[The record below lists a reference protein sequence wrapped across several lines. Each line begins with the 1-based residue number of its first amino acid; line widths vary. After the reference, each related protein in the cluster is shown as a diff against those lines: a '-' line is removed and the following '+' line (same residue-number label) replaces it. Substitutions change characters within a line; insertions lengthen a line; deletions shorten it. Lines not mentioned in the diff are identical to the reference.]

1 MTALSNR
8 VLPEDDAI
16 NPLDSLEEILV
27 ANNWVFSRMNND
39 ELVVQVNG
47 KNCEYRLFFIW
58 QNDMDALQ
66 FCCQYDLSITEN
78 NMDSARRAVMDMN
91 EKLWIG
97 HFDIPA
103 DTLTPTFRH
112 TCLMRGFNGP
122 SSADCI
128 GDMIDIALAQ
138 CERLLPLFTLLSSD
152 QSIDEQCLALA
163 LMDTQG
169 ES

>member
-58 QNDMDALQ
+58 QNDMDA
-66 FCCQYDLSITEN
+66 SEP
-78 NMDSARRAVMDMN
+78 R
-91 EKLWIG
+91 G
-97 HFDIPA
+97 P
-103 DTLTPTFRH
+103 FRD
-112 TCLMRGFNGP
+112 F
-122 SSADCI
+122 
-128 GDMIDIALAQ
+128 
-138 CERLLPLFTLLSSD
+138 
-152 QSIDEQCLALA
+152 
-163 LMDTQG
+163 
-169 ES
+169 